1 MLTAEA
7 FVETEH
13 PARYLVRLGRHA
25 SQLTKRRL
33 HRPRGHGGDG
43 TFPEVQSAEWS
54 DTDGTVRL
62 SWGQW
67 TMQAAPGT
75 LRLRAEAAD
84 EENLRRIQE
93 LLTARLERFGRRDQL
108 TVRWQRPE
116 SLPAKRLAADNGAGP

>member
-7 FVETEH
+7 LVQTPH

-25 SQLTKRRL
+25 SKLTGRRL
-33 HRPRGHGGDG
+33 HRPRSHGGDG
-43 TFPEVQSAEWS
+43 TFPEVQHAEWS
-54 DTDGTVRL
+54 DTDGTVSL
-62 SWGQW
+62 TWGQW

-108 TVRWQRPE
+108 TVHWQPPGRP
-116 SLPAKRLAADNGAGP
+116 AGDTPRRG